1 MKIWNAELLVQ
12 TKLILGEAAIW
23 HPDWAKFLYVDID
36 GEKVGA
42 IDPQTPRIEEVN
54 TGKKVG
60 TVVPVSADTLLVAL
74 QGSLGL
80 LNFKNGEFKELTTI
94 EQEITT
100 NRSNDGKCDP
110 AGRLWVGTMDVN
122 ARLHQGALYCFDGNL
137 KKVIGQ
143 TSVSNGLCWTRD
155 HQTMYYIDSFEYNIR
170 AYDFDLKNGLIS
182 NERIVVRTTDTD
194 VIPDGMCI
202 DEEGMLWVAMWGGGC
217 VNRYDPATGAMT
229 GKVNVGVPLVTSC
242 ALGGKNMQQLFITTA
257 SKGLSE
263 QELMRFP
270 DSGSLFIVDVGVCGL
285 PPHPYQPKP

>member
-23 HPDWAKFLYVDID
+23 HPEWNKFLYVDID
-36 GEKVGA
+36 GEKVYA
-42 IDPQTPRIEEVN
+42 IDPQTRHTEEVS

-60 TVVPVSADTLLVAL
+60 TVAPVSADILLVAL

-94 EQEITT
+94 EPGITT

-110 AGRLWVGTMDVN
+110 AGRLWLGTMDLN
-122 ARLHQGALYCFDGNL
+122 ASLHQGALYCFDGSL
-137 KKVIGQ
+137 RKVIDK
-143 TSVSNGLCWTRD
+143 TSVSNGLCWTAD

-182 NERIVVRTTDTD
+182 NERIVVSITDPD
-194 VIPDGMCI
+194 IIPDGMSI
-202 DEEGMLWVAMWGGGC
+202 DEEGMLWVAMWGGGS
-217 VNRYDPATGAMT
+217 VNRYNPVTGEMIGT
-229 GKVNVGVPLVTSC
+229 VNVGVPLVTSC

-263 QELMRFP
+263 EELMQFP

-285 PPHPYQPKP
+285 PPHPYQPQ